1 MEDFMIIDQSIKR
14 INKKIRDIKEDR
26 ISNTP
31 KNLLSEDLDYKDL
44 QFINKFLIDMITI
57 HFQNNKWI
65 QLPYI
70 YSGSDKIISV
80 EWSLKNYEITSR
92 FDPSLDYIS
101 VHAVK
106 LNDLSNSV
114 YENFSYNE
122 NLIDKFAEFLRKVI

>member
-1 MEDFMIIDQSIKR
+1 MIIDQSIKR
-14 INKKIRDIKEDR
+14 INKQIREIKEYR

-31 KNLLSEDLDYKDL
+31 KNLLSEEISYKDL
-44 QFINKFLIDMITI
+44 EFVNQFLIDMITI

-70 YSGSDKIISV
+70 YSGSDKIISI

-92 FDPSLDYIS
+92 FDPSINYIS

-106 LNDLSNSV
+106 LNDLNNSI
-114 YENFSYNE
+114 YENFLYDE
-122 NLIDKFAEFLRKVI
+122 NLIDKFAEFLRRFI